1 MQEIHLIGINH
12 KTSKVSDR
20 ERFIIDDSNL
30 IYLNDFL
37 RLKLD
42 KRISGFFGLS
52 TCNRTE
58 IYFYGEKGVEND
70 VLKLTKEALNISD
83 IPDKNFYI
91 YDSLKAL
98 EHMCR
103 VCCGIDSQVVGEQ
116 EIFGQF
122 KNAYNSAKAF
132 KIAGKELMI
141 YVEKV
146 FEIAKK
152 VRTETKIGINPLSV
166 SGLSFNLVKEIF
178 ENPEN
183 KQVLVIGGGDLAKSI
198 IKNLFDKGVR
208 SISAINRTIKEIKIS
223 EDFSIIPMPLNLVHR
238 EIVNADIIICSA
250 SSLTPIIGKGA
261 VENALKNRGNKP
273 MMIIDLAVPRNVE
286 PEIKDLELVYLF
298 SIDDIEKISQDNLEE
313 RLVEAGRGKE
323 IIKYQALKS
332 NKTIISKI
340 EDDKFASEILKL
352 LKYIDDKR
360 IFEISNYNDI
370 NLEFLNFLENADN
383 IQLSEN
389 LRQKIELIDG
399 QKLISIIS
407 NSK

>member
-42 KRISGFFGLS
+42 KKISGFFGLS

-132 KIAGKELMI
+132 KIVGKELMI

-166 SGLSFNLVKEIF
+166 SGLSFNLLKEIF

-198 IKNLFDKGVR
+198 IKNLFDKGLR

-238 EIVNADIIICSA
+238 ELVNADIIICSA

-332 NKTIISKI
+332 NKAIISKI

-360 IFEISNYNDI
+360 IYEISNHNDI

-389 LRQKIELIDG
+389 LREKIELIDG

>member
-42 KRISGFFGLS
+42 KKISGFFGLS

-132 KIAGKELMI
+132 KIVGKELMI

-183 KQVLVIGGGDLAKSI
+183 KKVLVIGGGDLAKSI

-238 EIVNADIIICSA
+238 EIVNADIVICSA

-332 NKTIISKI
+332 NKAIISKI

-360 IFEISNYNDI
+360 IYEISNHNDI
-370 NLEFLNFLENADN
+370 NLEFLTFLDNADN

-389 LRQKIELIDG
+389 LRKKIELIDG

>member
-58 IYFYGEKGVEND
+58 IYFYGDRGVEND
-70 VLKLTKEALNISD
+70 VLELTKEALNISD

-91 YDSLKAL
+91 YDGLKAL

-122 KNAYNSAKAF
+122 KNAYNSAKVF
-132 KIAGKELMI
+132 KTVGKELMI

-360 IFEISNYNDI
+360 IYELSNHNDI
-370 NLEFLNFLENADN
+370 NLEFLTFLDNADN

-389 LRQKIELIDG
+389 LREKIELIDG

>member
-1 MQEIHLIGINH
+1 MQEIHLVGINH

-20 ERFIIDDSNL
+20 ERFIVDDSNI
-30 IYLNDFL
+30 IYLNDYL
-37 RLKLD
+37 RSKLG
-42 KRISGFFGLS
+42 KRISGFIGLS

-58 IYFYGEKGVEND
+58 IYYYGDKGIDED

-83 IPDKNFYI
+83 IPDNNFYI
-91 YDSLKAL
+91 YGGLKAF

-132 KIAGKELMI
+132 KIVGKELMI

-146 FEIAKK
+146 FEITKK
-152 VRTETKIGINPLSV
+152 VRTDTKIGVNPLSV

-178 ENPEN
+178 ESPEN

-198 IKNLFDKGVR
+198 IKNLFEKGLR
-208 SISAINRTIKEIKIS
+208 SISAINRTIKEIEIS

-238 EIVNADIIICSA
+238 EIINADIIICST

-261 VENALKNRGNKP
+261 VENAFKNRGNRP

-286 PEIKDLELVYLF
+286 PEIEALELVYLF

-332 NKTIISKI
+332 NKTINTKI
-340 EDDKFASEILKL
+340 EDDKFISEILKL
-352 LKYIDDKR
+352 LKSIENKK
-360 IFEISNYNDI
+360 ISALSNCDDI
-370 NLEFLNFLENADN
+370 NLEFLNLLDN
-383 IQLSEN
+383 TNNIELTRK
-389 LRQKIELIDG
+389 LREKIELIDS

>member
-42 KRISGFFGLS
+42 KKISGFFGLS

-332 NKTIISKI
+332 NKAIISKI

-360 IFEISNYNDI
+360 IYEISNHNDI

-389 LRQKIELIDG
+389 LREKIELIDG

>member
-1 MQEIHLIGINH
+1 MREIHLIGINH

-42 KRISGFFGLS
+42 KKISGFFGLS

-58 IYFYGEKGVEND
+58 IYFYGEKGLEND

-132 KIAGKELMI
+132 KIVGKELMI

-332 NKTIISKI
+332 NKAIISKI

-360 IFEISNYNDI
+360 IYEISNHNDI

-389 LRQKIELIDG
+389 LREKIELIDG

>member
-42 KRISGFFGLS
+42 KKISGFFGLS

-58 IYFYGEKGVEND
+58 IYFYGDKGVENN

-132 KIAGKELMI
+132 KIVGKELMI

-238 EIVNADIIICSA
+238 EIVNTDIVICSA

-261 VENALKNRGNKP
+261 VENALKNRGNRP

-360 IFEISNYNDI
+360 IYELSNHNDI
-370 NLEFLNFLENADN
+370 NLEFLTFLDNADN

-389 LRQKIELIDG
+389 LRKKIELIDS

-407 NSK
+407 NAQ

>member
-1 MQEIHLIGINH
+1 
-12 KTSKVSDR
+12 
-20 ERFIIDDSNL
+20 
-30 IYLNDFL
+30 
-37 RLKLD
+37 
-42 KRISGFFGLS
+42 
-52 TCNRTE
+52 
-58 IYFYGEKGVEND
+58 
-70 VLKLTKEALNISD
+70 
-83 IPDKNFYI
+83 
-91 YDSLKAL
+91 
-98 EHMCR
+98 MCR

-132 KIAGKELMI
+132 RIVGKELMI

-146 FEIAKK
+146 FEITKK

-183 KQVLVIGGGDLAKSI
+183 KEVLVIGGGDLAKSI
-198 IKNLFDKGVR
+198 IKNLFDKGLR

-238 EIVNADIIICSA
+238 EIINADIIICSA

-261 VENALKNRGNKP
+261 VENAFKNRGNKP

-286 PEIKDLELVYLF
+286 PEIEDLELVYLF

-332 NKTIISKI
+332 HKTINSKI
-340 EDDKFASEILKL
+340 EDDKFAFEILKL
-352 LKYIDDKR
+352 LKSIDDKR
-360 IFEISNYNDI
+360 VFELSNDNDI
-370 NLEFLNFLENADN
+370 NLEFLTLVENTNN
-383 IQLSEN
+383 IQLSEK
-389 LRQKIELIDG
+389 LRKKIELIDG

-407 NSK
+407 NYK

>member
-42 KRISGFFGLS
+42 KKISGFFGLS

-332 NKTIISKI
+332 NKAIISKI

-360 IFEISNYNDI
+360 IFEISNHNDI

-389 LRQKIELIDG
+389 LREKIELIDG

>member
-1 MQEIHLIGINH
+1 MQEIYLIGINH

-42 KRISGFFGLS
+42 KKISGFFGLS

-122 KNAYNSAKAF
+122 KNAYNSAKVF
-132 KIAGKELMI
+132 KIVGKELMI

-198 IKNLFDKGVR
+198 IKNLFDKGLR

-238 EIVNADIIICSA
+238 EIVNADIVICSA

-360 IFEISNYNDI
+360 IYELSNHNDI
-370 NLEFLNFLENADN
+370 NLEFLTFLDNADN

-389 LRQKIELIDG
+389 LREKIELIDG

>member
-58 IYFYGEKGVEND
+58 IYFYGDRGVEND
-70 VLKLTKEALNISD
+70 VLELTKEALNISD

-91 YDSLKAL
+91 YDGLKAL

-122 KNAYNSAKAF
+122 KNAYNSAKVF
-132 KIAGKELMI
+132 KTVGKELMI

-166 SGLSFNLVKEIF
+166 SGLSFNLLKEIF
-178 ENPEN
+178 ESPEN

-198 IKNLFDKGVR
+198 IKNLFDKGLR

-238 EIVNADIIICSA
+238 ELVNADIIICSA

-360 IFEISNYNDI
+360 IFEISNHNDI

-383 IQLSEN
+383 IQLSEK
-389 LRQKIELIDG
+389 LREKIELIDG

>member
-42 KRISGFFGLS
+42 KKISGFFGLS

-332 NKTIISKI
+332 NKAIISKI

-360 IFEISNYNDI
+360 IYELSNHNDI
-370 NLEFLNFLENADN
+370 NLEFLTFLDNADN

-389 LRQKIELIDG
+389 LREKIELIDG

>member
-42 KRISGFFGLS
+42 KKISGFFGLS

-58 IYFYGEKGVEND
+58 IYFYGEEGVEND

-83 IPDKNFYI
+83 IPNKNFYI

-132 KIAGKELMI
+132 KIVGKELMI

-183 KQVLVIGGGDLAKSI
+183 KKVLVIGGGDLAKSI

-238 EIVNADIIICSA
+238 EIVNADIVICSA

-360 IFEISNYNDI
+360 IYELSNHNDI
-370 NLEFLNFLENADN
+370 NLEFLTFLDNADN

-389 LRQKIELIDG
+389 LRKKIELIDG

>member
-58 IYFYGEKGVEND
+58 IYFYGDRGVEND
-70 VLKLTKEALNISD
+70 VLELTKEALNISD

-91 YDSLKAL
+91 YDGLKAL

-132 KIAGKELMI
+132 KIVGKELMI

-166 SGLSFNLVKEIF
+166 SGLSFNLLKEIF

-332 NKTIISKI
+332 NKAIISKI

-360 IFEISNYNDI
+360 IYEISNHNDI

-389 LRQKIELIDG
+389 LREKIELIDG

>member
-42 KRISGFFGLS
+42 KKISGFFGLS

-132 KIAGKELMI
+132 KIVGKELMI

-332 NKTIISKI
+332 NKAIISKI

-360 IFEISNYNDI
+360 IYEISNHNDI

-389 LRQKIELIDG
+389 LREKIELIDG

>member
-42 KRISGFFGLS
+42 KKISGFFGLS

-132 KIAGKELMI
+132 KIVGKELMI

-238 EIVNADIIICSA
+238 EIVNADIVICSA

-360 IFEISNYNDI
+360 IYEISNHNDI

-389 LRQKIELIDG
+389 LREKIELIDG

>member
-58 IYFYGEKGVEND
+58 IYFYGDRGVEND
-70 VLKLTKEALNISD
+70 VLELTKEALNISD
-83 IPDKNFYI
+83 IPDKNFYV
-91 YDSLKAL
+91 YDGLKAL

-122 KNAYNSAKAF
+122 KNAYNSAKVF
-132 KIAGKELMI
+132 KTVGKELMI

-166 SGLSFNLVKEIF
+166 SGLSFNLLKEIF

-198 IKNLFDKGVR
+198 IKNLFDKGLR

-238 EIVNADIIICSA
+238 ELVNADIIICSA

-332 NKTIISKI
+332 NKAIISKI

-360 IFEISNYNDI
+360 IYELSNHNDI
-370 NLEFLNFLENADN
+370 NLEFLTFLDNADN

-389 LRQKIELIDG
+389 LREKIELIDG

>member
-1 MQEIHLIGINH
+1 MQEIHLVGINY

-20 ERFIIDDSNL
+20 ERFIVDDSNI
-30 IYLNDFL
+30 IYLNDY
-37 RLKLD
+37 LKSKLG
-42 KRISGFFGLS
+42 KKISGFIGLS

-58 IYFYGEKGVEND
+58 IYYYGDKGIDED

-83 IPDKNFYI
+83 IPDNNFYI
-91 YDSLKAL
+91 YDGLKAF

-132 KIAGKELMI
+132 KIVGKELMI

-146 FEIAKK
+146 FEITKK
-152 VRTETKIGINPLSV
+152 VRTDTNIGVNPLSV

-178 ENPEN
+178 ESPEN

-198 IKNLFDKGVR
+198 IKNLFEKGLR

-238 EIVNADIIICSA
+238 EIINADIIICST

-261 VENALKNRGNKP
+261 VENAFKNRGNRP

-286 PEIKDLELVYLF
+286 PEIEALELVYLF

-332 NKTIISKI
+332 NKTINTKI
-340 EDDKFASEILKL
+340 EDDKFISEILKL
-352 LKYIDDKR
+352 LKSIENKK
-360 IFEISNYNDI
+360 ISALSNCDDI
-370 NLEFLNFLENADN
+370 NLEFLNLLDN
-383 IQLSEN
+383 TNNIELTRK
-389 LRQKIELIDG
+389 LREKIELIDS

>member
-1 MQEIHLIGINH
+1 MQEIHLVGINH

-20 ERFIIDDSNL
+20 ERFIVDDSNL
-30 IYLNDFL
+30 VYLNDFL
-37 RLKLD
+37 ISKLD
-42 KRISGFFGLS
+42 KKISGFFGLS

-58 IYFYGEKGVEND
+58 IYFYGDKGIEDD

-91 YDSLKAL
+91 YDGLKAF

-132 KIAGKELMI
+132 RIVGKELMI

-146 FEIAKK
+146 FEITKK

-183 KQVLVIGGGDLAKSI
+183 KEVLVIGGGDLAKSI
-198 IKNLFDKGVR
+198 IKNLFDKGLR

-238 EIVNADIIICSA
+238 EIINADIIICSA

-261 VENALKNRGNKP
+261 VENAFKNRGNKP

-286 PEIKDLELVYLF
+286 PEIEDLELVYLF

-332 NKTIISKI
+332 HKTINTKI
-340 EDDKFASEILKL
+340 EDDKFAFEILKL
-352 LKYIDDKR
+352 LKSIDDKR
-360 IFEISNYNDI
+360 VFELSNDNDI
-370 NLEFLNFLENADN
+370 NLEFLTLVENTNN
-383 IQLSEN
+383 IQLSEK
-389 LRQKIELIDG
+389 LRKKIELIDG

-407 NSK
+407 NYK

>member
-42 KRISGFFGLS
+42 KKISGFFGLS

-58 IYFYGEKGVEND
+58 IYFYGEEGVEND

-83 IPDKNFYI
+83 IPNKNFYI

-132 KIAGKELMI
+132 KIVGKELMI

-238 EIVNADIIICSA
+238 EIVNADIVICSA

-360 IFEISNYNDI
+360 IYELSNHNDI
-370 NLEFLNFLENADN
+370 NLEFLTFLDNADN

-389 LRQKIELIDG
+389 LRKKIELIDG